1 MEREFKTESDG
12 YAPVASTMILANAA
26 GWSPFLRCT
35 SCAMGSGL
43 QNEGKVEP
51 GIEPK
56 IMKAYDSDNETGTV
70 GKRIQ
75 N

>member
-26 GWSPFLRCT
+26 GWSPVCLAPR
-35 SCAMGSGL
+35 ARWDRDL
-43 QNEGKVEP
+43 QNEGKVGP